1 MCCTYMYIYECAH
14 QQERPSTSWNYP
26 VGHAASEV
34 DERNTKVAQ
43 DTGFIEVQLSSVLSG
58 TWKGT
63 CMYLHVVCTK
73 VPYNL
78 YVCVSSSSS
87 LLLPCTKVRSYMTY
101 V

>member
-43 DTGFIEVQLSSVLSG
+43 DTGFIG
-58 TWKGT
+58 TT
-63 CMYLHVVCTK
+63 VVYFLAPGK
-73 VPYNL
+73 VPACTFML
-78 YVCVSSSSS
+78 YAPRYHIIYMCVY
-87 LLLPCTKVRSYMTY
+87 LLLRPFFYLVRRYEGT
-101 V
+101 